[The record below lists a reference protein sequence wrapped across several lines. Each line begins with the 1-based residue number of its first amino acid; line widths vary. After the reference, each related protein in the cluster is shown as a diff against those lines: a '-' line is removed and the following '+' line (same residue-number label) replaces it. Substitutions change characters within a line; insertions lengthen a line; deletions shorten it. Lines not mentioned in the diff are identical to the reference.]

1 LSITIP
7 PADDISLASM
17 PSLSTI
23 TVISNDSSPSEQT
36 DEISLNDADQ
46 ITLSSLTINDEP
58 VDDRTKYG
66 GKRR

>member
-1 LSITIP
+1 
-7 PADDISLASM
+7 M
-17 PSLSTI
+17 
-23 TVISNDSSPSEQT
+23 ISNDSSPSEQT

>member
-17 PSLSTI
+17 PSSSTI